1 MRVSAARGGEPYWPA
16 APVFLMLASVG
27 IWAVA
32 PLVIALSGAS
42 RSPFL
47 FAASMEAGAIA
58 SYLLFLLA
66 FYRDL
71 LADRSV
77 LLVLGR
83 HLLRRGWELV
93 WLLLGILSG
102 LSYALFAWSTR
113 FVDVSVSAV
122 LFDGLWPFV
131 LVMMFFLLYRGSGRY
146 RAFTPSLGLLL
157 LLGMA
162 GCVLVVSSQGFDL
175 DRSVFSTLL
184 GIGLVLLCPLIGPL
198 ASCLFRWATS
208 LADALRGGGVGLEA
222 CGRVR
227 LELFGGAC
235 GVVGRCRFLSAGQPS
250 YRHRQSG
257 ERFHGQMLSVGL
269 LTGAFVYTVGGITW
283 RLSNL
288 TALSPGVNALG
299 YLSPAFSLGLLWAFG
314 QVGVSSYLMLL
325 VGTALVVVANVL
337 INAGPWVRLSLGRV
351 AARLSRFL
359 GPEAGSLG

>member
-42 RSPFL
+42 RFPFL

-83 HLLRRGWELV
+83 HLLRRGRELA

-122 LFDGLWPFV
+122 FFDGLWPFV
-131 LVMMFFLLYRGSGRY
+131 LVMMFFLLYRGAGR
-146 RAFTPSLGLLL
+146 TVPSLPRW
-157 LLGMA
+157 
-162 GCVLVVSSQGFDL
+162 GCCSSWGWRAAFWWCPARVL
-175 DRSVFSTLL
+175 TW
-184 GIGLVLLCPLIGPL
+184 IGP
-198 ASCLFRWATS
+198 F
-208 LADALRGGGVGLEA
+208 
-222 CGRVR
+222 
-227 LELFGGAC
+227 
-235 GVVGRCRFLSAGQPS
+235 
-250 YRHRQSG
+250 
-257 ERFHGQMLSVGL
+257 
-269 LTGAFVYTVGGITW
+269 
-283 RLSNL
+283 
-288 TALSPGVNALG
+288 SPH
-299 YLSPAFSLGLLWAFG
+299 SW
-314 QVGVSSYLMLL
+314 
-325 VGTALVVVANVL
+325 ALVWFFSA
-337 INAGPWVRLSLGRV
+337 P
-351 AARLSRFL
+351 
-359 GPEAGSLG
+359 